1 MMSPDKAHQ
10 EEVRKKNQKLIRK
23 NLDDKKKIEGA
34 IEKMSIG
41 GDRLVLDTIGR
52 QIQFAK
58 EKEFIYKLLIG
69 QAMGASKSGGG
80 ADAGSPVSP

>member
-1 MMSPDKAHQ
+1 MRM
-10 EEVRKKNQKLIRK
+10 ENQKLIKK

-34 IEKMSIG
+34 IEKMSVG
-41 GDRLVLDTIGR
+41 GDRLVLDTIGK

-69 QAMGASKSGGG
+69 QAMGAS
-80 ADAGSPVSP
+80 AGK

>member
-1 MMSPDKAHQ
+1 M
-10 EEVRKKNQKLIRK
+10 KNKKLIKR
-23 NLDDKKKIEGA
+23 NLEDKKKIEGA

-41 GDRLVLDTIGR
+41 GDKLILDTIGR

-69 QAMGASKSGGG
+69 
-80 ADAGSPVSP
+80 

>member
-1 MMSPDKAHQ
+1 
-10 EEVRKKNQKLIRK
+10 
-23 NLDDKKKIEGA
+23 
-34 IEKMSIG
+34 MSIG

-80 ADAGSPVSP
+80 DTGSPASPGGGSAPNEAMKNMILN